1 MENDAYFESKVRD
14 VLTNTVESD
23 LFVGANVR
31 GLSKCCRFVGT

>member
-14 VLTNTVESD
+14 VLTITVESD